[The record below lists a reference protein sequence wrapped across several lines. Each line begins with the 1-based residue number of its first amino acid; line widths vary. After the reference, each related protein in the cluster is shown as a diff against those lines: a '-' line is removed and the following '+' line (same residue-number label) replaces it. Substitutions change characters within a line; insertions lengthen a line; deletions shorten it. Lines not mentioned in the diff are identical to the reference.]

1 MAFLD
6 NNGLAYLWHKV
17 LMQINASS
25 LPIPSFNDMVF
36 TSIED
41 LESVWDYRGKTIAY
55 MENCLFKIPS
65 DPLGAILITS
75 DFVSVNLPNILGR
88 AGDDLDYFVLRRS
101 MSLDTLNISYSADT
115 HERPFTNITLSP
127 IRADQIY
134 YGPGEADDGNLVPW
148 QSVGSKIFSMEQM
161 LLPPGGTSGQVLTKK
176 SNTDYDTQWS
186 DPAGGGNS
194 SGEIYSTD
202 EIRIG
207 TWIDGKPLYQK
218 TFTGTVSSDGNFP
231 ALGIARVQ
239 TWVNGAGWIVR
250 NDKYQY
256 PIPAF
261 YSPQDYIGFAAKPD
275 GTTLFF
281 NYGTALSTVIKNAP
295 FHITFQY
302 TKTTDQATVLSENPQ
317 FIPTAAVTSAPVE
330 LQNKE
335 V

>member
-6 NNGLAYLWHKV
+6 NNGLEYLWDKV
-17 LMQINASS
+17 LMQINASR
-25 LPIPSFNDMVF
+25 LPIPSFNNMVF

-41 LESVWDYRGKTIAY
+41 LESVWDYRGRSIAY
-55 MENCLFKIPS
+55 MRNCLFKISP
-65 DPLGAILITS
+65 DHLGSVLIAC
-75 DFVSVNLPNILGR
+75 DFVSTKIPNILDR
-88 AGDDLDYFVLRRS
+88 AGDGNNYFVLIRS
-101 MSLDTLNISYSADT
+101 MSPDSLIISYSADT
-115 HERPFTNITLSP
+115 LERPFTNITLSP

-134 YGPGEADDGNLVPW
+134 YGPGEAGDGILGPW
-148 QSVGSKIFSMEQM
+148 QSVESKIFSMEQM

-218 TFTGTVSSDGNFP
+218 TFTGTVSSNGTFP
-231 ALGIARVQ
+231 AIGIARVQ

-261 YSPQDYIGFAAKPD
+261 YSPQDYIGFAARPD

-281 NYGTALSTVIKNAP
+281 DYGTALDTVIKNAP